1 MREEYIGITL
11 AVTLGQMQCESLEQ
25 RPSLQPY
32 KLNLQ
37 TFADGSK
44 TEQATPKR
52 KEDARKKGQM
62 LRSPEISSAIVLA
75 LTFFGFKVFGGY
87 IYDNIAQYTKTV
99 LESYMRTK
107 DITTGTTLYTFFIET
122 LILFAKV
129 IAPIMGTALVA
140 GLAVNYAQVGFVFTT
155 ETISFNIERIIN
167 PINGLKR
174 MFSARAAADLA
185 KSIVKIVI
193 VILVVYQYIKGQIND
208 ILNVMGLD
216 IVNIFSFF
224 GTLAFNVGIRI
235 SITFIIL
242 GLFDYLF
249 QWWQYEKDLRMSKQ
263 EVKDEYKETEGNPQV
278 KSKIKEKQRAMSM
291 RRMMQEVPKAD
302 VIITNPT
309 HFAVAIK
316 YDTAVNAAPMV
327 IAKGQDFIAQ
337 RIKEIARENKVEIV
351 ENKPLA
357 RTLFAT
363 VDIGEVIPQD
373 LYQAVAEVLA
383 FVFSLK
389 EGR

>member
-1 MREEYIGITL
+1 MREYFVGATL
-11 AVTLGQMQCESLEQ
+11 VVTRQAAWQTQGLPL
-25 RPSLQPY
+25 RQPY

-37 TFADGSK
+37 LFADDSK
-44 TEQATPKR
+44 TEQATPRR
-52 KEDARKKGQM
+52 KEEARKKGQI
-62 LRSPEISSAIVLA
+62 LKSPEISSAIVLA
-75 LTFFGFKVFGGY
+75 IAFLSFKVFGGY
-87 IYDNIAQYTKTV
+87 IYDNLAQYTKTV
-99 LESYMRTK
+99 FESDFVNK
-107 DITTGTTLYTFFIET
+107 DIATGATLYTFFINT
-122 LILFAKV
+122 LILLAKV
-129 IAPIMGTALVA
+129 LAPIMGTILAA

-167 PINGLKR
+167 PVNGLKR
-174 MFSARAAADLA
+174 MFSARSAADLVKA
-185 KSIVKIVI
+185 LVKIVI
-193 VILVVYQYIKGQIND
+193 VGVVVYQYIQGQIGN
-208 ILNVMGLD
+208 ILNLMDMEIISIL
-216 IVNIFSFF
+216 SYF

-235 SITFIIL
+235 SITFVIL

-249 QWWQYEKDLRMSKQ
+249 QWWQYERDLRMSRQ

-278 KSKIKEKQRAMSM
+278 KSKIKEKQRAISM
-291 RRMMQEVPKAD
+291 RRMMQEIPKAD
-302 VIITNPT
+302 VVITNPT

-316 YDTAVNAAPMV
+316 YDTAVNAAPIV

-357 RTLFAT
+357 RTLFST
-363 VDIGEVIPQD
+363 VEIGEAIPQD

-389 EGR
+389 GK